1 MSQARASAR
10 SGKCAEDLAAA
21 YLTAHGLELLA
32 RNVRCKAGEIDL
44 VCRDGRV
51 LVLIEVRQRRAW
63 ISAVRSPRS
72 RPPKRRK
79 LVRAARFLLHIRPA
93 WRRSLVRFD
102 VVGVQGDPWGRHEI
116 AWIKDAFRAYL
127 TTWSL
132 GFLEAVGAAP
142 GLPGALGGASVGS
155 GSASPSGKIMP
166 WPVSRA

>member
-10 SGKCAEDLAAA
+10 SGKCAEHLAAA

-51 LVLIEVRQRRAW
+51 LVLIEVRQR
-63 ISAVRSPRS
+63 S
-72 RPPKRRK
+72 RLDFGGALASVAAPKRRK

-116 AWIKDAFRAYL
+116 AWIKDAFRA
-127 TTWSL
+127 T
-132 GFLEAVGAAP
+132 
-142 GLPGALGGASVGS
+142 
-155 GSASPSGKIMP
+155 
-166 WPVSRA
+166 